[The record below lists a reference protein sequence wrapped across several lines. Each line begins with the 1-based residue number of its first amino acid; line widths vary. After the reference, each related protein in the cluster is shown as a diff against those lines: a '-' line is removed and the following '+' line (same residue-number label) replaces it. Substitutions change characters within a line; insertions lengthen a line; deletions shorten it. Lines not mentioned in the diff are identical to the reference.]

1 MATVEIF
8 SATSTTEAHL
18 LKGLLAQHGI
28 EAEVTGHY
36 LQGAFGELP
45 VTNMIQILVDS
56 NDEQRARDIIDR
68 YDRGEYAI
76 EEEIPYSQ
84 RRKMREGAIR
94 SDMQTLV
101 KYCILN
107 RIKIGRIYIYSIR
120 AKTIID
126 SYTSKKYSLLDAKRI
141 KALYEREIRPSPAN
155 IDIIREIRARE
166 ITATVEG

>member
-76 EEEIPYSQ
+76 EEE
-84 RRKMREGAIR
+84 
-94 SDMQTLV
+94 SD
-101 KYCILN
+101 N
-107 RIKIGRIYIYSIR
+107 S
-120 AKTIID
+120 
-126 SYTSKKYSLLDAKRI
+126 
-141 KALYEREIRPSPAN
+141 
-155 IDIIREIRARE
+155 
-166 ITATVEG
+166 